1 MAQTYDFVEDV
12 KLNKA
17 EFKLMIETIPGESGW
32 VVTYFSKAFAKWGK
46 QANPIPQVN
55 RKQEVECPGLMVP
68 KDFFQKCFMK
78 GYLRTLPKK
87 QRIWCMI
94 HENNVTPPLPPRR
107 LSGPALPARMP
118 ALRVMRA
125 AAVSKHHAGSEA
137 AVASPRVSA
146 DPVPLA
152 SCPP

>member
-1 MAQTYDFVEDV
+1 MGCCSSRA
-12 KLNKA
+12 
-17 EFKLMIETIPGESGW
+17 PGQHEWQANVPGS
-32 VVTYFSKAFAKWGK
+32 YK
-46 QANPIPQVN
+46 QNPIPQVN
-55 RKQEVECPGLMVP
+55 RKQEVP